1 MSPEDQL
8 YLVIII
14 AIIIIIILT
23 MINTSYQHMA
33 LMNHLINDRN
43 FNSRVNRVSRV
54 INVNDMLKPH
64 TIRSAKPREKSKA
77 ITNKKLKELCPTE
90 CAICQETPKH
100 EDAIRTKCNHYYCK
114 TCWECWMDAP
124 TSNKSCPTCRNDKP
138 QAITFRA
145 RAARKQKPK
154 NFEYHDI
161 YRV

>member
-1 MSPEDQL
+1 MSPEEEL

-14 AIIIIIILT
+14 AIIIIFILT

-33 LMNHLINDRN
+33 LMNRIINDPN
-43 FNSRVNRVSRV
+43 IINRVRV
-54 INVNDMLKPH
+54 VNVNDMVKPR

-77 ITNKKLKELCPTE
+77 ITNKKLKESCPTE

-100 EDAIRTKCNHYYCK
+100 EDAVRTKCNHYYCK
-114 TCWECWMDAP
+114 KCWEGWMDAP
-124 TSNKSCPTCRNDKP
+124 ASNKSCPTCRNDKP
-138 QAITFRA
+138 QATSFRA

>member
-1 MSPEDQL
+1 MSSLIDLPHN
-8 YLVIII
+8 I
-14 AIIIIIILT
+14 
-23 MINTSYQHMA
+23 TSYQHME
-33 LMNHLINDRN
+33 LMNRIINDPN
-43 FNSRVNRVSRV
+43 IINRVRV
-54 INVNDMLKPH
+54 ININDMLKPH

-77 ITNKKLKELCPTE
+77 ITNKKLKESCPTE

-100 EDAIRTKCNHYYCK
+100 EHAVRTKCNHYYCK

-138 QAITFRA
+138 QAASFRA
-145 RAARKQKPK
+145 RAPRKQKPK